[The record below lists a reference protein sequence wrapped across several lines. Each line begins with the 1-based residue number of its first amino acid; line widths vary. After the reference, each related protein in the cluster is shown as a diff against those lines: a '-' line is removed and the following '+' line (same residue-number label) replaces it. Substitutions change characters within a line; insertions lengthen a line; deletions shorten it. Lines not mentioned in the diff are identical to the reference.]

1 MACMFY
7 FALMMFTQLAK

>member
-1 MACMFY
+1 MFY